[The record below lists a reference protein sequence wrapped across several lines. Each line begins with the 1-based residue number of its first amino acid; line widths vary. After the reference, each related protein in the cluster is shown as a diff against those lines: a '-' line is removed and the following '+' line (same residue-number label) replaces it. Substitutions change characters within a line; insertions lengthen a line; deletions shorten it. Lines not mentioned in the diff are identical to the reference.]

1 MPDTVLATVRPSNF
15 RRAMAVGMLGV
26 LGALLIYVAFTSPP
40 EVLLWQV
47 VMLAVGVGCLMLGQ
61 RVWQATSV
69 SIELTEDG
77 LRDSAG
83 RVLCGMAQMESI
95 ERGALAFKPSNGF
108 VIRLSE
114 PGTRAWAP
122 GLWWRFGRRLGVGG
136 VTSVH
141 QGKAMADRI
150 AMRLAEQRAGLG

>member
-1 MPDTVLATVRPSNF
+1 MSDTVLATVAPSTF
-15 RRAMAVGMLGV
+15 RRIMAVGMLWV
-26 LGALLIYVAFTSPP
+26 LGALLLYVAFTSPP
-40 EVLLWQV
+40 QVLLWQV

-61 RVWQATSV
+61 RVWQATAV
-69 SIELTEDG
+69 SIELTEQG

-83 RVLCGMAQMESI
+83 RMLCKIEQMESI

-108 VIRLSE
+108 VIRLTE
-114 PGTRAWAP
+114 PGARAWAP

-141 QGKAMADRI
+141 QGKAMADKI
-150 AMRLAEQRAGLG
+150 AMRLAERRAHG

>member
-1 MPDTVLATVRPSNF
+1 MPNAVIATVTPSTI
-15 RRAMAVGMLGV
+15 RRAMAVGMLAV
-26 LGALLIYVAFTSPP
+26 LGGLLLYVAFTKPP
-40 EVLLWQV
+40 ERLVWQV

-69 SIELTEDG
+69 SIELTEDA
-77 LRDSAG
+77 LRDSSG
-83 RVLCGMAQMESI
+83 RVLCTMAQVDAI

-108 VIRLSE
+108 VVRLKE
-114 PGTRAWAP
+114 PGARAWAP

-141 QGKAMADRI
+141 EGKAMADQLS
-150 AMRLAEQRAGLG
+150 MRLAERRTR